1 MAHYPNDYSAARL
14 PAVAGVALREIARR
28 KAMKNNLAAI
38 SALAGGFLLTATLS
52 AGAAPSVSLKSSL
65 DSGSALVQLARDGG
79 GGGGGGGH
87 SGGGG
92 GGHSGGG
99 GGGGDRAGGG
109 SPGGGG
115 AALKGGGDGGGPSG
129 RVAGRGGGGD
139 SFKGRSGGDFKSGRS
154 GRVARGGGDW
164 DGDGKNWNRGKDHG
178 KSRHGKNFRRYGPDI
193 FVYGG
198 GYGYGDC
205 GWLRRQAVITGS
217 PYWWQR
223 YQDCVYYD

>member
-1 MAHYPNDYSAARL
+1 
-14 PAVAGVALREIARR
+14 
-28 KAMKNNLAAI
+28 MKNNLAAI

-65 DSGSALVQLARDGG
+65 DSGSALVQLARD
-79 GGGGGGGH
+79 
-87 SGGGG
+87 
-92 GGHSGGG
+92 
-99 GGGGDRAGGG
+99 
-109 SPGGGG
+109 GGGG

-223 YQDCVYYD
+223 YQDCIYYD